1 VSALTPMAAAASPRV
16 RFTLTSGNIPPPT
29 NSKGSH
35 VKLSARNQL
44 SGTVK
49 QVTKGAAIANVVV
62 DVGGQRIVSSITVE
76 AAEELGLTDGTP
88 VTVIVKASDVI
99 LATE

>member
-1 VSALTPMAAAASPRV
+1 M
-16 RFTLTSGNIPPPT
+16 
-29 NSKGSH
+29 
-35 VKLSARNQL
+35 
-44 SGTVK
+44 
-49 QVTKGAAIANVVV
+49 VV

-76 AAEELGLTDGTP
+76 AVDELGLAEGTA